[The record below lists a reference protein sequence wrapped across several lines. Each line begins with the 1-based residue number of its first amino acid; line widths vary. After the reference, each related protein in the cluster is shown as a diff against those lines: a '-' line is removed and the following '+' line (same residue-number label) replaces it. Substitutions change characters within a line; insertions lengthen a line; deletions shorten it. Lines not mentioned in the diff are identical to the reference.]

1 MVSNTGMSTTP
12 ALRVAESTWSLD
24 NSTGELLIRTGVA
37 GPAARMGHR
46 LTIIM
51 GSWRGTVLWRSGKP
65 LSVDLTVVVDSLQV
79 LKGEGGVTPLS
90 GPEKSVV
97 RFNALRSLDA
107 KKHPHIRFVADDI
120 VKKAARYRLTGTV
133 DIHGKSRPHVV
144 ELSVDATGEEWT
156 MSAQTRIT
164 QSDFGVKPY
173 SLMMGSLKVA
183 DEVMIEFTGKHPR

>member
-1 MVSNTGMSTTP
+1 MSTTP
-12 ALRVAESTWSLD
+12 AQRVAESSWSLD

-79 LKGEGGVTPLS
+79 IKGEGGVTPLS

-97 RFNALRSLDA
+97 RFNALKSLDA
-107 KKHPHIRFVADDI
+107 EKYPHIRFATEDI
-120 VKKAARYRLTGTV
+120 VKKVAGYRLTGTV
-133 DIHGKSRPHVV
+133 EIHGKSRSQVID
-144 ELSVDATGEEWT
+144 LAVDDTGDAWT
-156 MSAQTRIT
+156 MSAQTGIT
-164 QSDFGVKPY
+164 QSDFDVKPY
-173 SLMMGSLKVA
+173 SLLMGSLKVA
-183 DEVMIEFTGKHPR
+183 DEVTIEFTGNHPK